1 MGTLTSHNTMK
12 AVALAAQ
19 CLRPTTAVVRSFHNN
34 MPTAF
39 PKDSPYIEAMRQ
51 YKAELTGQRKIF
63 QAAIDEQVSTRAQKG
78 QEAVKEA
85 AAQSAER
92 RVQKAARGA
101 EARALN
107 RTMHDE
113 LRSAKRVRIRKGQK
127 QFTKNNKHLQ
137 SERAIALKSLNA
149 GSTRTIWSEEQ
160 IALSI
165 NEDSMRPYYPSF
177 MWKPIEALPFS
188 ADVAQPEHFS
198 SNRNRGPIRGNI
210 PKIGQNRQ

>member
-1 MGTLTSHNTMK
+1 MGDTRLHTMK

-63 QAAIDEQVSTRAQKG
+63 QAAIDEQVSTRAQK
-78 QEAVKEA
+78 
-85 AAQSAER
+85 
-92 RVQKAARGA
+92 VQKAARGA

-127 QFTKNNKHLQ
+127 QFTKSKNHLQ

>member
-1 MGTLTSHNTMK
+1 MGHNTMK

-63 QAAIDEQVSTRAQKG
+63 QAAIDEQVSSRAQKD
-78 QEAVKEA
+78 QKAVEGA

-113 LRSAKRVRIRKGQK
+113 LRSAKRVRTRKGQK
-127 QFTKNNKHLQ
+127 QFKKNAKQLQ
-137 SERAIALKSLNA
+137 SERAMALKHLNA

-177 MWKPIEALPFS
+177 MWKPIEALPFN
-188 ADVAQPEHFS
+188 ADNHQPEHFLP
-198 SNRNRGPIRGNI
+198 NRNRVRFVGNI